1 MKKHSHGGVNMLR
14 LPIVKDRVSLG
25 RSSIYAA
32 VKRGEFP
39 PPVRLS
45 ERAVAWVESEIDA
58 WLASRI
64 EASRKGVSA

>member
-1 MKKHSHGGVNMLR
+1 MNKPTQGGVTMLR

-32 VKRGEFP
+32 VKRGTFP
-39 PPVRLS
+39 APVRLS
-45 ERAVAWVESEIDA
+45 ERAVAWVESEVEA

-64 EASRKGVSA
+64 EASRKEVSA

>member
-1 MKKHSHGGVNMLR
+1 MKTPTQGGVTMLR

-32 VKRGEFP
+32 IKRGTFP
-39 PPVRLS
+39 APVRLS
-45 ERAVAWVESEIDA
+45 ERAVAWVESEVDA

>member
-1 MKKHSHGGVNMLR
+1 MSRNPYGGVTMLR
-14 LPIVKDRVSLG
+14 LPLVRDRVSLG

-32 VKRGEFP
+32 IKKGTFP

-45 ERAVAWVESEIDA
+45 ERAVAWVESEIEA

-64 EASRKGVSA
+64 EASRNGVSA